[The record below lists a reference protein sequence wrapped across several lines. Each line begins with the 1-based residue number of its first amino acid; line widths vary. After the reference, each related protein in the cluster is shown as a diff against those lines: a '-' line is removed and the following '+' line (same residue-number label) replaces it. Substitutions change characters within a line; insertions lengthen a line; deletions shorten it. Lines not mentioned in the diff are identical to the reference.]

1 MVCVN
6 RHSGGSGFTLERR
19 DGGTEERGAGASG
32 EEVVNWEGFIK
43 KLFEMAE
50 PYLTT
55 RGDLLHTRV
64 AHEYALLLMEKEGG
78 DRHIV
83 EPAIILHDV
92 GWSRLEPVEIKVA
105 FGVRAA
111 GEKAARINRVHELE
125 GTRIARELLED
136 VEYDPLLIDRIAL
149 IIERH
154 DSGKDP
160 DSLEEELVK
169 DADRVW
175 RFSQVGFRNE
185 MERQELTP
193 YERYKFVVKN
203 LNSWFFTKTARE
215 IAEKELKNRALE
227 YGIDPGPK

>member
-1 MVCVN
+1 
-6 RHSGGSGFTLERR
+6 
-19 DGGTEERGAGASG
+19 
-32 EEVVNWEGFIK
+32 VVDWEGFIQ
-43 KLFEMAE
+43 KLFEMVE
-50 PYLTT
+50 PYLAT
-55 RGDLLHTRV
+55 RGDRLHTRV
-64 AHEYALLLMEKEGG
+64 AHEYALLLVEKEGG

-92 GWSRLEPVEIKVA
+92 GWSRLDPEEIKVA

-125 GTRIARELLED
+125 GARIARGLLEEL
-136 VEYDPLLIDRIAL
+136 EYDPLLIDRIAR

-154 DSGKDP
+154 DSGKYP
-160 DSLEEELVK
+160 ESLEEKLVK

-175 RFSQVGFRNE
+175 RFSQVGYRNE
-185 MERQELTP
+185 MERQKLTP
-193 YERYKFVVKN
+193 YERYKFVAKN

-227 YGIDPGPK
+227 YGIDRGSN

>member
-1 MVCVN
+1 VV
-6 RHSGGSGFTLERR
+6 TW
-19 DGGTEERGAGASG
+19 EE
-32 EEVVNWEGFIK
+32 FIK
-43 KLFEMAE
+43 KLFEMAD

-55 RGDLLHTRV
+55 RGDLLHTQV
-64 AHEYALLLMEKEGG
+64 AHQYALLLMEKEGG

-125 GTRIARELLED
+125 GTKIARELLEELD
-136 VEYDPLLIDRIAL
+136 YDPLLIDRIAL
-149 IIERH
+149 VIERH

-160 DSLEEELVK
+160 DSLEEKLVK

-175 RFSQVGFRNE
+175 RFSQVGYRNE
-185 MERQELTP
+185 MERQKLTP
-193 YERYKFVVKN
+193 YERYKFLAKN
-203 LNSWFFTKTARE
+203 LNSWFFTKSARE

-227 YGIDPGPK
+227 YGIDPASK